1 MKWPEGGRTLRRH
14 LIAGLIVIAPAGVT
28 AFVLFYIFQWLDG
41 ILGRFLYAALGRS
54 IPGLGLLA
62 LLVLLLVVGWVAE
75 RAVGARALSF
85 WHAWLERIPVARRV
99 YNASNRIVR
108 TMFTGSR
115 GAFRDVVLLEYPA
128 DGRWSIG
135 FLAGDAPTVVQKQ
148 TGRAVTVFV
157 PTTPNP
163 TSGWL
168 VILPAER
175 VIRLPMTLEE
185 AFTYILSA
193 GVVTPA
199 EEDAAIPPSADGVV
213 PVPPDVPAG
222 DGGEDGA

>member
-1 MKWPEGGRTLRRH
+1 MSWPEGGRILRRR

-28 AFVLFYIFQWLDG
+28 AFVLVKIFQWLDG
-41 ILGRFLYAALGRS
+41 ILGRFLYRALHRS
-54 IPGLGLLA
+54 VPGLGLLA
-62 LLVLLLVVGWVAE
+62 LVVLLFLVGWLAE
-75 RAVGARALSF
+75 RALGARLLSF

-108 TMFTGSR
+108 TMFTGTR
-115 GAFRDVVLLEYPA
+115 GAFREVVLVEYPS

-135 FLAGDAPTVVQKQ
+135 FLAGDAPSAVP
-148 TGRAVTVFV
+148 GRSGPLVSVFV

-168 VILPAER
+168 VIVPRDR
-175 VIRLPMTLEE
+175 VVPLAVTLEE

-193 GVVTPA
+193 GAVAPA
-199 EEDAAIPPSADGVV
+199 DATDPGTEA
-213 PVPPDVPAG
+213 VPAAP
-222 DGGEDGA
+222 GETG

>member
-1 MKWPEGGRTLRRH
+1 MSWSEGGRILRRR
-14 LIAGLIVIAPAGVT
+14 LIAGLIVIAPAAVT
-28 AFVLFYIFQWLDG
+28 AIVLVKIFQWLDG
-41 ILGRFLYAALGRS
+41 IVGRFLYAALGRA

-62 LLVLLLVVGWVAE
+62 LLLLLFVVGWLAE
-75 RAVGARALSF
+75 WAIGARLLSF

-115 GAFRDVVLLEYPA
+115 GAFREVVLIEYPS

-135 FLAGDAPTVVQKQ
+135 FLAGDAPAAVQ
-148 TGRAVTVFV
+148 GGAGPSVTVFV

-168 VILPAER
+168 VIVPRDRVVTLP
-175 VIRLPMTLEE
+175 VTLEE

-193 GVVTPA
+193 GAVAP
-199 EEDAAIPPSADGVV
+199 VV
-213 PVPPDVPAG
+213 P
-222 DGGEDGA
+222 DGAGNAAAAAFRGEAE